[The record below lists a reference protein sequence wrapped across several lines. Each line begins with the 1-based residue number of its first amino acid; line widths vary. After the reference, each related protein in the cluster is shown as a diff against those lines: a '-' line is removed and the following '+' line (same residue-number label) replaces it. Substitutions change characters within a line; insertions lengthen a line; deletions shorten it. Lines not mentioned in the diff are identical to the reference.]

1 VHAAVC
7 SKRLDTAD
15 IVRDACLH
23 HLAEFLLAMALLTIR
38 SIEAISRQWYRCA
51 EFLGHSHW
59 AKNIENKLSGTFS
72 AADSYLELGND
83 EVKQWN

>member
-1 VHAAVC
+1 MC

-38 SIEAISRQWYRCA
+38 SIEAISRQSISVRRV
-51 EFLGHSHW
+51 LGHSHW

-72 AADSYLELGND
+72 AADSYFELGND